1 MDATDFRICGQ
12 AIKPGARVSVTLP
25 VPQLYTQT
33 PMEMLVHVVRSRQ
46 DGPCLFVCAALHGDE
61 LNGIEIIRRLLDK
74 LAVEELRGTVVSVPI
89 VNFEGFHR
97 RDRYIGDRRDLNRF
111 FPGDPKGSYPSRVA
125 YSLFKDVIS
134 HCDALVDLHTGSFYR
149 ENLPQVRG
157 DLADPGIAKLAE
169 GFGGLTILHNEGPPG
184 TLRGA
189 STRAG
194 IPAVVLEIG
203 VALTVNIE
211 QVDISVDGILT
222 LLRQLGMIGGLG
234 LLDPKPTFFHSEWIR
249 SETSGI
255 FINAVKLGDRVSKDQ
270 KIAEIIDPVTRETE
284 EVLAPYDGTILGR
297 AQNQFVSP
305 GFSLFRIGVE
315 KTLEEMET
323 DAKAKKEESNRKREV
338 DHSVDMEESEAM
350 PHKGR

>member
-1 MDATDFRICGQ
+1 MVRLVSILATLTLFAAPAYSTEAPSVGPEPGEVVSEPPEKEEDQVDFEAKWKAKLDLEAAMPFEIVGVT
-12 AIKPGARVSVTLP
+12 IPPGERRMLQWKSPQSFGGFAAPTPLIVLNGKSPGP
-25 VPQLYTQT
+25 VMCFT
-33 PMEMLVHVVRSRQ
+33 
-46 DGPCLFVCAALHGDE
+46 AAVHGDE
-61 LNGIEIIRRLLDK
+61 LNGIEIVRRLLDK
-74 LAVEELRGTVVSVPI
+74 LTVEELRGTVVSVPI

-125 YSLFKDVIS
+125 YSLFNDVIS

-157 DLADPGIAKLAE
+157 DLANPGIAKLAE

-222 LLRQLGMIGGLG
+222 LLRQLGMIGGLD
-234 LLDPKPTFFHSEWIR
+234 LLDPRPTFFHSEWIR

-255 FINAVKLGDRVSKDQ
+255 FINELNLGDS
-270 KIAEIIDPVTRETE
+270 VT
-284 EVLAPYDGTILGR
+284 GSTI
-297 AQNQFVSP
+297 SP
-305 GFSLFRIGVE
+305 IF
-315 KTLEEMET
+315 
-323 DAKAKKEESNRKREV
+323 
-338 DHSVDMEESEAM
+338 
-350 PHKGR
+350 